1 MFSIILC
8 GCVATLLLPSV
19 VPSSL
24 LLNHLPELEHL
35 SIQLNQLLRSRSPLG
50 LEAID
55 DVALMDRFDSKYVVP
70 QAWLKNLVEIL
81 EEHAV
86 LTIQNQVS
94 TLYNNLYFDTP
105 NGQCLEDHTRGKT
118 VRYKVRIRHYENTGI
133 AFLEVKL
140 RDVHSKTVKH
150 RIGRVSNCTWDSPLT
165 EMEKQFLAKYIPFAR
180 DLTPT
185 LQSSFERFTLI
196 HVNQGERITFDQK
209 LQFKAPTLSGGAA
222 SDWINPVRSLAV
234 VEWKQRSINHQ
245 GKLIQAIRAQEGRRG
260 LLGRNIRLSKF
271 VLGHA
276 HVYPDRNLKNYR
288 SAIRHVIRAE
298 HYASNPNFAPQSI
311 LR

>member
-105 NGQCLEDHTRGKT
+105 NGQCLEDHTRERLSATRFASAITKT
-118 VRYKVRIRHYENTGI
+118 RESPSWR
-133 AFLEVKL
+133 
-140 RDVHSKTVKH
+140 
-150 RIGRVSNCTWDSPLT
+150 SNCAMFT
-165 EMEKQFLAKYIPFAR
+165 AKP
-180 DLTPT
+180 
-185 LQSSFERFTLI
+185 
-196 HVNQGERITFDQK
+196 
-209 LQFKAPTLSGGAA
+209 
-222 SDWINPVRSLAV
+222 
-234 VEWKQRSINHQ
+234 
-245 GKLIQAIRAQEGRRG
+245 
-260 LLGRNIRLSKF
+260 
-271 VLGHA
+271 
-276 HVYPDRNLKNYR
+276 
-288 SAIRHVIRAE
+288 
-298 HYASNPNFAPQSI
+298 
-311 LR
+311 